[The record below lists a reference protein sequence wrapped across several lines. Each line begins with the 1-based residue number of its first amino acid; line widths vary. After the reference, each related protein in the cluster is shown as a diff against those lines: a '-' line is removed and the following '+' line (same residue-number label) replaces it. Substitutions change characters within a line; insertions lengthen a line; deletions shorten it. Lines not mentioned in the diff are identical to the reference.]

1 MQNKKSFVFYCDWEQ
16 NCERLSVVQKGEL
29 FSAIVAFGARGED
42 LSESLD
48 EVTAMCFSFM
58 KSQMERDREKY
69 QAVSEQRARCGA
81 MGGRPKKQE
90 KQDKQ
95 ENEQSKI
102 SKCFSDKPKK
112 PDNVTVNVNE
122 DEYENENENEHEN
135 KPQPPKTIPAVNE
148 RFERFWSEY
157 PKKENKVRAM
167 QAFEALSPDDRLLEQ
182 IIISVR
188 DRRKTEGWQKSDGR
202 FVPSAANYLSER
214 RFEDSLNFD
223 PPGRQKSYDFADV
236 LKILKK

>member
-90 KQDKQ
+90 KQEKQ

-122 DEYENENENEHEN
+122 DVYENENENENEN
-135 KPQPPKTIPAVNE
+135 KPQPPKKFRRSMRGLKGFGASI
-148 RFERFWSEY
+148 
-157 PKKENKVRAM
+157 PKKRI
-167 QAFEALSPDDRLLEQ
+167 R
-182 IIISVR
+182 
-188 DRRKTEGWQKSDGR
+188 
-202 FVPSAANYLSER
+202 
-214 RFEDSLNFD
+214 
-223 PPGRQKSYDFADV
+223 
-236 LKILKK
+236 